1 MEWLVLE
8 ARLRA
13 ARVKI
18 RGEKIHKVLIW
29 FLRKVNSK
37 MSWTQLKKVL
47 YQIEVL

>member
-18 RGEKIHKVLIW
+18 RGEKIHKVIIW
-29 FLRKVNSK
+29 FLRS
-37 MSWTQLKKVL
+37 QLENVL
-47 YQIEVL
+47 DTTEKDPVPN